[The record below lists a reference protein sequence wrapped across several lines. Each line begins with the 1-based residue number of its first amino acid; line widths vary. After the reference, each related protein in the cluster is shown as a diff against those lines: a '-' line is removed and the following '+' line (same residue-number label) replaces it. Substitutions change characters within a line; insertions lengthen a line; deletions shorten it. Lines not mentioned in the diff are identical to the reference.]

1 VEAEDHPSPEAGVDE
16 AIPATMEVVTAA
28 IAVEAATGEGT
39 EAVTIAGTGAVTEEG
54 TEAATIG
61 DMGAA
66 SGLVLDLA
74 MPIHGLTDPTMVAT
88 PMCTHATLRPTTVMV
103 TVARQCPD

>member
-1 VEAEDHPSPEAGVDE
+1 MEEGVEAEDHPSPEAGVDE

-28 IAVEAATGEGT
+28 IAVEAATGE
-39 EAVTIAGTGAVTEEG
+39 GTGAVTEEG

>member
-1 VEAEDHPSPEAGVDE
+1 MEAEGHPSREAGVDE
-16 AIPATMEVVTAA
+16 AIPATTAVVTAV

-54 TEAATIG
+54 TEEATIV

-74 MPIHGLTDPTMVAT
+74 MPILGLTGPMVAT
-88 PMCTHATLRPTTVMV
+88 PMCTHATLRPTTVTATV
-103 TVARQCPD
+103 TRQCLD